1 MTEQSG
7 IEHGAAHSTCGPISA
22 GFADPVHDSQKSF
35 RALLD
40 AMARP
45 GTVVPLPETVA
56 NAAPLPSAMA
66 AAILTLADHETTIWL
81 DAPLAS
87 RPDVAQFLRFATG
100 AKLTT
105 DPREATF
112 ALVSDPRH
120 MPPLDAFAA
129 GTPDYPDRSTTI
141 LLAIDHFSAASGGSP
156 VDCVSLELSGP
167 GIDGTT
173 SLSFSPS
180 PPRLAE
186 QLRANRAR
194 FPMGVDLILCGPGHV
209 VALPRSTQ
217 LTGAR

>member
-1 MTEQSG
+1 M
-7 IEHGAAHSTCGPISA
+7 SA
-22 GFADPVHDSQKSF
+22 GFADPVHGTQKSF

-45 GTVVPLPETVA
+45 GTVVPMPVA
-56 NAAPLPSAMA
+56 VSNAAPLPSAMA

-100 AKLTT
+100 AKLST

-120 MPPLDAFAA
+120 MPAIDAFAA
-129 GTPDYPDRSTTI
+129 GTPDYPDSSTTI
-141 LLAIDHFSAASGGSP
+141 LLAVDQLSASSGGTP
-156 VDCVSLELSGP
+156 VDRVSLELSGS
-167 GIDGTT
+167 GIDGTMG
-173 SLSFSPS
+173 LSFSPA

-186 QLRANRAR
+186 QLGANRAR
-194 FPMGVDLILCGPGHV
+194 FPMGVDLILCGPGNV
-209 VALPRSTQ
+209 AALPRSTK
-217 LTGAR
+217 LTGVR